1 MVIKA
6 EHPLQKPLY
15 NFRYAA
21 TFVAMKCTA
30 VVYVKANK
38 PTGMAVK
45 KDYIV
50 KAPGKR
56 EMLIKVS
63 AASINPMD
71 SKLPKLPFTGCE
83 GKAVGFDVCGEVVQ
97 IGDSV
102 QKFKVGDVVFT
113 GARGSL
119 CEYCIVQEASTLKKP
134 TKVPTFCV
142 LPKGVKTLRGTK
154 THDLE
159 HRNESLETY

>member
-15 NFRYAA
+15 NFRYAEFAA

-134 TKVPTFCV
+134 LKVPTFLCTAEGSENFARS
-142 LPKGVKTLRGTK
+142 KNSRFRTQK
-154 THDLE
+154 
-159 HRNESLETY
+159 